1 MQRLEELAEIGAI
14 VGADGDRGSA
24 RLALTAEDGQGRDL
38 VVKWMR
44 DLGLDISIDGV
55 GNVIATMPHPSGL
68 SPVMTGSHIDTV
80 ATVSIWEPVIT
91 GDNPDGCG
99 IVAMTLP
106 TPSIEMSRPRS
117 RIHFTTRSRPWP
129 SSAVRARR
137 ADPRSPSAPTI
148 APISASSSRRCNRRS
163 PLTARFTPESLRT
176 LLHFVKAFQ
185 LRDQF
190 ALTPIIA
197 ILARCHQGVPPRV
210 PPPPCR

>member
-1 MQRLEELAEIGAI
+1 MSGGNRAPSSSVKKPTASG
-14 VGADGDRGSA
+14 RSNSTP
-24 RLALTAEDGQGRDL
+24 ALITD
-38 VVKWMR
+38 
-44 DLGLDISIDGV
+44 SITSRPA
-55 GNVIATMPHPSGL
+55 NTPRFPSKR
-68 SPVMTGSHIDTV
+68 PPV

-148 APISASSSRRCNRRS
+148 APISASSSRRCNKRS

-190 ALTPIIA
+190 ALTPFIA
-197 ILARCHQGVPPRV
+197 TLARCHQGVPPRV